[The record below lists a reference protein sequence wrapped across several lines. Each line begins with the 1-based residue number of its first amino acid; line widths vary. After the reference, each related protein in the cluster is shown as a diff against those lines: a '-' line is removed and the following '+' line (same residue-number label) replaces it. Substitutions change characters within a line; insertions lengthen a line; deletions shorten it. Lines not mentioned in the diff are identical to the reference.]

1 MTVQGVEA
9 AAEIDA
15 QAVRRDGV
23 VSARTGLGYGL
34 GMVGERM
41 FRDAPALLLLVF
53 MTNYLGIP
61 AAWAGVAIFVP
72 KLLLICIDPLVGFY
86 SDISTSRAGRRK
98 PFLIV
103 GAFLS
108 AAAFIL
114 MFNPPSI
121 ASTTLRA
128 VYMTVLIGA
137 AFAVYSIYSVPYL
150 SLASDLSSDSYQRTR
165 LLAYRMAFLALG
177 LNFSAAAGGLIES
190 FGGGIV
196 GYARMSYLYG
206 GICLFTML
214 SPAVMLRDK
223 PGRERPSREWLALDR
238 PAAAQGPHEGGWLA
252 AMRVVLGDRPYRRLL
267 LVNFVQKISEG
278 VGYGSFAYFFLYW
291 LDQPMAAIGACVL
304 ASTAAQILSQPLW
317 VAASRRFSR
326 SVCCM
331 ISLGGYLVSNAMWL
345 MVPAHVF
352 WPVPVVGFFAGSF
365 ASGLMLMLLAMMSDV
380 AVAQRRSADACL
392 EGLVSGIWL
401 AIEKIG
407 FAAGGMLVG
416 LTLGAFGFTASIRGI
431 AALQS
436 HGARLGIAFSYVGL
450 GTIFYLLTLGLV
462 VWVRRPECKN

>member
-1 MTVQGVEA
+1 MTVPRVEA
-9 AAEIDA
+9 VDIDA
-15 QAVRRDGV
+15 QAARREIG
-23 VSARTGLGYGL
+23 VSARTGLGYGF

-61 AAWAGVAIFVP
+61 AAWAGVAIFLP
-72 KLLLICIDPLVGFY
+72 KLLLVCIDPLVGFY
-86 SDISTSRAGRRK
+86 SDISTSPAGRRK

-103 GAFLS
+103 GSFLS

-114 MFNPPSI
+114 MFNPPTI
-121 ASTTLRA
+121 ASTPLRT

-137 AFAVYSIYSVPYL
+137 AFGVYSIYSVPYL

-177 LNFSAAAGGLIES
+177 LNFSASAGGLIES
-190 FGGGIV
+190 FGGGVV

-206 GICLFTML
+206 SICLVTML
-214 SPAVMLRDK
+214 SPAVMLRH
-223 PGRERPSREWLALDR
+223 RPNAAR
-238 PAAAQGPHEGGWLA
+238 PMTAPPDAAQGARDAGWLA
-252 AMRVVLGDRPYRRLL
+252 SMRTVLGERQYRRLL
-267 LVNFVQKISEG
+267 LVNFAQKISEG

-304 ASTAAQILSQPLW
+304 ASTAAQIVSQPVW

-326 SVCCM
+326 ATCCI
-331 ISLGGYLVSNAMWL
+331 ISLGGYLVSNALWL
-345 MVPAHVF
+345 MVPPKVF

-380 AVAQRRSADACL
+380 AVGQRRSADARL

-401 AIEKIG
+401 AVEKIG
-407 FAAGGMLVG
+407 FAAGGLLVG
-416 LTLGAFGFTASIRGI
+416 LTLSAFGFAESVRGI
-431 AALQS
+431 AAVQS
-436 HGARLGIAFSYVGL
+436 QSARLGIAFAYVGL
-450 GTIFYLLTLGLV
+450 GTSFYLLTLGLV
-462 VWVRRPECKN
+462 LWVRRTECKT